1 MSKDRTWFI
10 KFEKSCKHILT
21 LFNDGYVFDEK
32 GKKLFVLQKDALNQV
47 RNLVKEYSISDDCS
61 NGDANISIKC
71 NLDSIFISH
80 NQTFFDQLT
89 NLMFSGHNI
98 KHPPGQL
105 DTIISE
111 IERLRATGE
120 LDEML
125 KARGADVVA
134 QDLINLF
141 YVYSTK

>member
-47 RNLVKEYSISDDCS
+47 RNLVNEYSTSTDGSIEDE
-61 NGDANISIKC
+61 NISVKC

-89 NLMFSGHNI
+89 NLMFFGHNI

-105 DTIISE
+105 DTIINE
-111 IERLRATGE
+111 IERLRTTGK
-120 LDEML
+120 LKEMV
-125 KARGADVVA
+125 KASGQASFIDS
-134 QDLINLF
+134 LIEQFNIEND
-141 YVYSTK
+141 

>member
-47 RNLVKEYSISDDCS
+47 RNLVKEYSISDDCY
-61 NGDANISIKC
+61 NGGANISIKC

-89 NLMFSGHNI
+89 NLMFSGQNI
-98 KHPPGQL
+98 KHPPEL
-105 DTIISE
+105 FDTIISE
-111 IERLRATGE
+111 IERLRTTGK
-120 LDEML
+120 LKEMI
-125 KARGADVVA
+125 KASG
-134 QDLINLF
+134 QDAFVDALIEQFNIEND
-141 YVYSTK
+141 

>member
-47 RNLVKEYSISDDCS
+47 RNLVNEYSTSTDGSIEDE
-61 NGDANISIKC
+61 NIYIKC
-71 NLDSIFISH
+71 NLDPIFISH
-80 NQTFFDQLT
+80 NRTFFDQLT
-89 NLMFSGHNI
+89 NLMFSGQNI

-105 DTIISE
+105 DTIINE
-111 IERLRATGE
+111 IERLRTTGK
-120 LDEML
+120 LKEMI
-125 KARGADVVA
+125 KASG
-134 QDLINLF
+134 QDSFIDSLIEQFNIEND
-141 YVYSTK
+141 

>member
-61 NGDANISIKC
+61 NSGANISIKC

-105 DTIISE
+105 DTIINE
-111 IERLRATGE
+111 IERLRTTGK
-120 LDEML
+120 LKEMI
-125 KARGADVVA
+125 KASG
-134 QDLINLF
+134 QDAFVDALIEQFNIEND
-141 YVYSTK
+141 

>member
-10 KFEKSCKHILT
+10 KCEKSYKHILT

-47 RNLVKEYSISDDCS
+47 RNLVKEYSTSTDGSIEDE
-61 NGDANISIKC
+61 NISVKC
-71 NLDSIFISH
+71 NLDPIFISH
-80 NQTFFDQLT
+80 NRTFFDQLT
-89 NLMFSGHNI
+89 NLMFSGQNI
-98 KHPPGQL
+98 KHPPEEF
-105 DTIISE
+105 DAIISE

-120 LDEML
+120 LNDML

>member
-105 DTIISE
+105 DTIINE
-111 IERLRATGE
+111 IERLRTTGK
-120 LDEML
+120 L
-125 KARGADVVA
+125 KEIIKASG
-134 QDLINLF
+134 QDSFIDSLIEQFNIEND
-141 YVYSTK
+141 

>member
-47 RNLVKEYSISDDCS
+47 RILVKEYSISDDCS
-61 NGDANISIKC
+61 NGGANISIKF

-80 NQTFFDQLT
+80 NQTFFDQLI

-98 KHPPGQL
+98 KHPTGQL
-105 DTIISE
+105 DTIINE
-111 IERLRATGE
+111 IERLRTTDK
-120 LDEML
+120 LKEMI
-125 KARGADVVA
+125 
-134 QDLINLF
+134 QDNGQDSFVDSLIEQFNIEND
-141 YVYSTK
+141 

>member
-10 KFEKSCKHILT
+10 KCKKNGKHVLT
-21 LFNDGYVFDEK
+21 MFDDGYVFNEK

-47 RNLVKEYSISDDCS
+47 RNLVNEYSTSDDCS
-61 NGDANISIKC
+61 NGGVNISIKC
-71 NLDSIFISH
+71 NLDSILISH

-105 DTIISE
+105 DTIINE
-111 IERLRATGE
+111 IERLRTTGK
-120 LDEML
+120 LKEMI
-125 KARGADVVA
+125 KASG
-134 QDLINLF
+134 QDAFVDALIEQFNIEND
-141 YVYSTK
+141 

>member
-10 KFEKSCKHILT
+10 KIEKSGKHVLT
-21 LFNDGYVFDEK
+21 MFDDGYVFNEK

-47 RNLVKEYSISDDCS
+47 RNLVQEYSTSVDDE
-61 NGDANISIKC
+61 NISVKC
-71 NLDSIFISH
+71 NLAPVFISH
-80 NQTFFDQLT
+80 NRTFFNQLT

-98 KHPPGQL
+98 KHPPEQF
-105 DTIISE
+105 DAIINE

-120 LDEML
+120 LEEML

-134 QDLINLF
+134 QDLIDLF
-141 YVYSTK
+141 CGVEGN

>member
-47 RNLVKEYSISDDCS
+47 RNLVNEYSTSTDGSIEDE
-61 NGDANISIKC
+61 NISVKC
-71 NLDSIFISH
+71 NLDPIFISH
-80 NQTFFDQLT
+80 NRTFFDQLT
-89 NLMFSGHNI
+89 NLMFSGQNI
-98 KHPPGQL
+98 KHPHGQL
-105 DTIISE
+105 DTIINE

-120 LDEML
+120 LNEML

-134 QDLINLF
+134 QDLIDLF
-141 YVYSTK
+141 YVVEGN

>member
-47 RNLVKEYSISDDCS
+47 RNLVNEYSTSTDGSIEDE
-61 NGDANISIKC
+61 NIYVKC
-71 NLDSIFISH
+71 NLDPIFISH
-80 NQTFFDQLT
+80 NRTFFDQLT
-89 NLMFSGHNI
+89 NLMFSGQNI

-105 DTIISE
+105 DTIINE
-111 IERLRATGE
+111 IERLRTTGK
-120 LDEML
+120 LKEMI
-125 KARGADVVA
+125 KASG
-134 QDLINLF
+134 QDSFIDSLIEQFNIEND
-141 YVYSTK
+141 

>member
-10 KFEKSCKHILT
+10 KCEKSYKHILT

-47 RNLVKEYSISDDCS
+47 RNLVKEYSTSTDGSIEDE
-61 NGDANISIKC
+61 NISVKC
-71 NLDSIFISH
+71 NLDPIFISH
-80 NQTFFDQLT
+80 NRTFFDQLT

-105 DTIISE
+105 DTIINE
-111 IERLRATGE
+111 IERLRTTGK
-120 LDEML
+120 LKEMI
-125 KARGADVVA
+125 KASG
-134 QDLINLF
+134 QDAFVDALIEQFNIEND
-141 YVYSTK
+141 

>member
-10 KFEKSCKHILT
+10 KFEKSYKHILT

-47 RNLVKEYSISDDCS
+47 RNLVNEYSTSA
-61 NGDANISIKC
+61 NGSIEDENISIKC
-71 NLDSIFISH
+71 NLDPIFISH
-80 NQTFFDQLT
+80 NRTFFDQLT

-105 DTIISE
+105 DTIINE
-111 IERLRATGE
+111 IERLRTTGK
-120 LDEML
+120 LKEMI
-125 KARGADVVA
+125 KASG
-134 QDLINLF
+134 QDAFVDALIEQFNIEND
-141 YVYSTK
+141 

>member
-47 RNLVKEYSISDDCS
+47 RNLVKEYSTSDDCS
-61 NGDANISIKC
+61 NSGANISIKC

-105 DTIISE
+105 DTIINE
-111 IERLRATGE
+111 IERLRTTGK
-120 LDEML
+120 LKEMI
-125 KARGADVVA
+125 KASG
-134 QDLINLF
+134 QDAFVDALIEQFNIEND
-141 YVYSTK
+141 

>member
-61 NGDANISIKC
+61 NSGANISIKC

-105 DTIISE
+105 DTIINE
-111 IERLRATGE
+111 IERLRTTGK
-120 LDEML
+120 LKEMI
-125 KARGADVVA
+125 
-134 QDLINLF
+134 QDNGQDSFVDSLIEQFNIEND
-141 YVYSTK
+141 

>member
-61 NGDANISIKC
+61 NSGTNISIKC

-105 DTIISE
+105 DTIINE
-111 IERLRATGE
+111 IERLRTTGK
-120 LDEML
+120 LKEMI
-125 KARGADVVA
+125 KTSG
-134 QDLINLF
+134 QDAFVNALIEQFNIEND
-141 YVYSTK
+141 